1 MPTVLVA
8 PTAYKGTLSP
18 SAAAAAMVSG
28 LQDAGIASVVPAP
41 LADGGDG
48 TVESLHMAVG
58 GQLEKL
64 VVTGP
69 LGQPVQATWLR
80 LADLAVI
87 ELASASGLA
96 LVGPDT
102 LEPLAAHTIGT
113 GQLLASCLAS
123 GMGQIVV
130 AAGGSASTDGGT
142 GALRALGARFLD
154 AQANE
159 LPPGGGA
166 LVRLSACDL
175 DALERWAGKARIL
188 VATDVTNPLLGK
200 RGAARVYAPQ
210 KGASAEQVELLE
222 LALKR
227 LADVLERQTGCRARR
242 LPGSGAAGGTAFGLV
257 CALAAEIIPGFKW
270 LSALTGLESKVASA
284 DLVITGEGRLDEQSL
299 SGKVIGELAALCRKH
314 RKRLWAL
321 PARVQ
326 PGIDWSYFAIER
338 VLPVARGAE
347 PVSASDIRRAARQAA
362 ERFLDR
368 PPRC

>member
-1 MPTVLVA
+1 
-8 PTAYKGTLSP
+8 
-18 SAAAAAMVSG
+18 MVSG

-48 TVESLHMAVG
+48 TVEALHMAVG

-69 LGQPVQATWLR
+69 LDQPVEATWLR
-80 LADLAVI
+80 LDELAVI

-96 LVGPDT
+96 LVPPDR

-113 GQLLASCLAS
+113 GQLIASCLAS
-123 GMGQIVV
+123 GMGQMVV

-142 GALRALGARFLD
+142 GALRALGAKFLD
-154 AQANE
+154 AQGNE

-166 LVRLSACDL
+166 LVGLCACDL
-175 DALERWAGKARIL
+175 DALERRAGKARIL
-188 VATDVTNPLLGK
+188 VATDVNNPLLGK

-222 LALKR
+222 LALTR
-227 LADVLERQTGCRARR
+227 LADVLEHQTGCRARR
-242 LPGSGAAGGTAFGLV
+242 KPGSGAAGGTAFGLV
-257 CALAAEIIPGFKW
+257 CALGAEIIPGFQW
-270 LSALTGLESKVASA
+270 LSDLTGLESKVASA

-299 SGKVIGELAALCRKH
+299 SGKVTGELAALCRKH

-321 PARVQ
+321 PAQVQ
-326 PGIDWSYFAIER
+326 PGIDWWCFGIER
-338 VLPVARGAE
+338 VLPVARFDR
-347 PVSASDIRRAARQAA
+347 PVCQSDIRRAARQAA
-362 ERFLDR
+362 ERFLDC
-368 PPRC
+368 PRRS